1 MNRVLTRKL
10 ALAISMAAMA
20 VLAAAVLLWVWSNK
34 CSLYR
39 LHPEQQ
45 RRVAVAKLLSEK
57 ERPLAN
63 PTESLLS
70 APLSLVAWSALW
82 LFLTAQGRIGPRR
95 TLVSDTG
102 LPTAVR
108 RFPCFLS
115 ELLFLPAPANS
126 GLLNHDS

>member
-20 VLAAAVLLWVWSNK
+20 VLAAAVLLWGVEYK

-82 LFLTAQGRIGPRR
+82 LFLTAQGRIDRAGRWSAPLASPRLFVGFR
-95 TLVSDTG
+95 VSC
-102 LPTAVR
+102 LSYFSFRPPPT
-108 RFPCFLS
+108 
-115 ELLFLPAPANS
+115 PAF
-126 GLLNHDS
+126 

>member
-1 MNRVLTRKL
+1 MFRPQPFADEPSAHKEL

-20 VLAAAVLLWVWSNK
+20 VLAAAVLLWGVEYK

-82 LFLTAQGRIGPRR
+82 LFLTAQGRIDRAG

-102 LPTAVR
+102 LPTAVSSVSV
-108 RFPCFLS
+108 FLV
-115 ELLFLPAPANS
+115 
-126 GLLNHDS
+126 